1 MRKGQATIEF
11 IFIILIVTIY
21 IFGVTKP
28 ILENTQGII
37 EDIENI
43 SKANYAAQQ
52 IINTSNKISFLGNG
66 SKETIT
72 IFVPRNARLEC
83 DENKIVLEVEINKT
97 GNNPNVG
104 LCEDNN
110 CIKEYSIRDGI
121 DLNCE
126 GQVFLFGIRNVSIEK
141 VLNKIKIKR
150 VG

>member
-28 ILENTQGII
+28 ILENTQGTI

-43 SKANYAAQQ
+43 SKANYAVQQ
-52 IINTSNKISFLGNG
+52 VIDTTNKISFLGDG

-72 IFVPRNARLEC
+72 IFVPRNARIEC
-83 DENKIVLEVEINKT
+83 NDNNIVLEIEINKT
-97 GNNPNVG
+97 GNNPSVG
-104 LCEDNN
+104 LCNDNK
-110 CIKEYSIRDGI
+110 CVKEYNIRDGI
-121 DLNCE
+121 ELDC
-126 GQVFLFGIRNVSIEK
+126 GTQPFLFGIGNVSIEK
-141 VLNKIKIKR
+141 ISNEIRIRR